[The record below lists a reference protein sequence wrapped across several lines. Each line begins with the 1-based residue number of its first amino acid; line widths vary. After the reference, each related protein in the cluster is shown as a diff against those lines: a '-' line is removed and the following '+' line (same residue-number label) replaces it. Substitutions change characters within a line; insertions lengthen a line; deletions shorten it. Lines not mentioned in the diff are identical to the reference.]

1 MLFSPLPQNW
11 QERQGQGCPHSGSLM
26 LIREG
31 GRGLILL
38 LSTTWRIKSRLLS
51 NWLRL
56 SALSTTTSHSN
67 HPVPVLACSE
77 STHLLRSLPR
87 APRWGLGKSNR
98 DKQPFPSVSDIQ
110 AEQQFQSKSRP
121 FLLLSCSGSHT
132 AFVSVLGIYAPSF
145 SVQPQI
151 HSTPSLSLKLL
162 SKYGGKLVA
171 PQGQ

>member
-1 MLFSPLPQNW
+1 MAFSFPTSQFDLCGPSQ
-11 QERQGQGCPHSGSLM
+11 RLLLSPCSLLACPFFFCPPPRLSGSL
-26 LIREG
+26 EG
-31 GRGLILL
+31 DELM
-38 LSTTWRIKSRLLS
+38 
-51 NWLRL
+51 
-56 SALSTTTSHSN
+56 
-67 HPVPVLACSE
+67 VLACSE

>member
-1 MLFSPLPQNW
+1 MDVEGTEDSRVLFSPLPQNW

-67 HPVPVLACSE
+67 HPVPVLVICSM
-77 STHLLRSLPR
+77 
-87 APRWGLGKSNR
+87 
-98 DKQPFPSVSDIQ
+98 
-110 AEQQFQSKSRP
+110 
-121 FLLLSCSGSHT
+121 FL
-132 AFVSVLGIYAPSF
+132 F
-145 SVQPQI
+145 
-151 HSTPSLSLKLL
+151 PSLSQYWCPGLSPAETALL
-162 SKYGGKLVA
+162 PTLYSPPPSWEYHFFLCVLTTFCFTIA
-171 PQGQ
+171 FLAFI